1 MTYHI
6 AHGDRMS
13 TERLVRLTCDRC
25 GASSEIV
32 SRDDE
37 EPAGP
42 RLGWV
47 RLNYANGSSH
57 YKDLCEPCCEQVR
70 AALDAR
76 P

>member
-6 AHGDRMS
+6 THGDRMS

-37 EPAGP
+37 ENTEP

-47 RLNYANGSSH
+47 RLNYANGSS
-57 YKDLCEPCCEQVR
+57 YYTDLCSECCQQVH
-70 AALDAR
+70 AAIEAR